1 MCVLCLFFTVM
12 LLIGMLISSWQQQQE
27 LTKHPVPL
35 RRSVCVS
42 AGIIVNVCMMKFRK
56 EDVAM
61 HYTIFVSPS
70 SSLYVLFLHLHKAK
84 LEKHATSF
92 FLLLISP
99 EFLTIA
105 TFKICIN
112 ETRSLLRE
120 IFLYPRLDRDQ
131 CTYHELQKQAQK
143 GVIVIICIAQT
154 FWKCFFWIP
163 QLLQNYLVC
172 SVMANKLC
180 NNIHFEWWLYNQ
192 QHVAHL
198 FCCKEFVELEEMLAV
213 FQHC

>member
-35 RRSVCVS
+35 RMSVCVS

-99 EFLTIA
+99 SFLTIA
-105 TFKICIN
+105 TIKNCKN

-120 IFLYPRLDRDQ
+120 IFLNLTETNVLIMNCKSKLKRELLSLYALHKHFGNAFSG
-131 CTYHELQKQAQK
+131 YH
-143 GVIVIICIAQT
+143 
-154 FWKCFFWIP
+154 
-163 QLLQNYLVC
+163 N
-172 SVMANKLC
+172 
-180 NNIHFEWWLYNQ
+180 
-192 QHVAHL
+192 
-198 FCCKEFVELEEMLAV
+198 CCKTIGYGVLWPTSCATIFISNDDFTTNNMLHICFAV
-213 FQHC
+213 KNL